1 MKYKK
6 DDLVKIIGTSKT
18 ISEVL
23 KKLNLNPKGGGKYLR
38 TIVREI
44 LIENEVYNGHAHNK
58 GKSYTKIKDEDF
70 FIKGDKKRNYWN
82 IRQALFKRG
91 IKEKKCENFLSEFK
105 NDEVLHFV
113 GHGNDS
119 FIDSNGQQHQN
130 QIIHSNSNKYNFAE
144 KFDLNKK
151 VKSPLIILNNCF
163 SGVRVSYSYVYDKGI
178 YLQLMNMNAKNIV
191 VSGDKI
197 DDYVSSR
204 IMYHFYTYLSQGNFV
219 GESLVYAKRKFLKEN
234 KNGYANPKYWSPFFS
249 ISSQK
254 VRFRR

>member
-91 IKEKKCENFLSEFK
+91 IKEKKCENCGLDKWMGKEIPVEIHHK
-105 NDEVLHFV
+105 DGDKMNND
-113 GHGNDS
+113 
-119 FIDSNGQQHQN
+119 I
-130 QIIHSNSNKYNFAE
+130 SNKINGIASFATIHYLYSIACYKIKLQDITVFWYN
-144 KFDLNKK
+144 
-151 VKSPLIILNNCF
+151 
-163 SGVRVSYSYVYDKGI
+163 
-178 YLQLMNMNAKNIV
+178 
-191 VSGDKI
+191 KI
-197 DDYVSSR
+197 NV
-204 IMYHFYTYLSQGNFV
+204 
-219 GESLVYAKRKFLKEN
+219 
-234 KNGYANPKYWSPFFS
+234 
-249 ISSQK
+249 
-254 VRFRR
+254 